1 MKYITLTDLRE
12 WIFAYDR
19 QEITMSRFQELIN
32 EKVEERL
39 KEKVWE
45 IWGEESKKAE
55 LAFGDKQID
64 TLKKYFQEKFK
75 RLKEKQ

>member
-19 QEITMSRFQELIN
+19 QEITMSRLQELIN

-39 KEKVWE
+39 KEE
-45 IWGEESKKAE
+45 NDSH
-55 LAFGDKQID
+55 
-64 TLKKYFQEKFK
+64 
-75 RLKEKQ
+75 

>member
-1 MKYITLTDLRE
+1 MAYGQNNDKMVYWEVVLVKYISLSDLRE

-39 KEKVWE
+39 NETNCNANATTK
-45 IWGEESKKAE
+45 
-55 LAFGDKQID
+55 
-64 TLKKYFQEKFK
+64 
-75 RLKEKQ
+75 